1 MLPMVR
7 WHDGLSAGLWKKL
20 LPVEKVREPMKQKA
34 PQPEQYDF
42 FAFLSRMRYISRWGL
57 MRNTVPENIQEHSL
71 DVAVIA
77 HALATIRNTYFNG
90 TLDAARVALY
100 GIFHDAS
107 EIFTGDMPTPV
118 KHFNPNF
125 KRSFHQLED
134 RARRKLLA
142 MLPPELSREYEPL
155 FFFEG
160 EAEYVPL
167 VKAADKIAALAKCI
181 EEEKS
186 GNLEFRRARAEHEEN
201 LSASPLP
208 EVRYFMEKFLPGYR
222 LSLDELNLG

>member
-1 MLPMVR
+1 
-7 WHDGLSAGLWKKL
+7 
-20 LPVEKVREPMKQKA
+20 MKNK
-34 PQPEQYDF
+34 PTKPEQYDF
-42 FAFLSRMRYISRWGL
+42 FAFLSRMRYIGRWGL

-77 HALATIRNTYFNG
+77 HALAMIRNTYFEG
-90 TLDAARVALY
+90 KLDPSRAAMY

-125 KRSFHQLED
+125 KRSFHQLEE

-142 MLPPELSREYEPL
+142 MLPPELAREYEPL

-160 EAEYVPL
+160 EEEYLKL
-167 VKAADKIAALAKCI
+167 VKAADKIAALTKCI

-186 GNLEFRRARAEHEEN
+186 GNLEFRRAGAEHQAH
-201 LSASPLP
+201 LAASPLP
-208 EVRYFMEKFLPGYR
+208 EVRYFMDKFLPGYR

>member
-1 MLPMVR
+1 
-7 WHDGLSAGLWKKL
+7 
-20 LPVEKVREPMKQKA
+20 MKQKA
-34 PQPEQYDF
+34 SPPEQYDF

-90 TLDAARVALY
+90 RLDAARAALY

-142 MLPPELSREYEPL
+142 MLPPELAEEYEPL

-160 EAEYVPL
+160 EAEYAPL
-167 VKAADKIAALAKCI
+167 LKAADKIAALAKCI

-186 GNLEFRRARAEHEEN
+186 GNREFRRAGAEHFEH

-222 LSLDELNLG
+222 LSLDELKLG

>member
-1 MLPMVR
+1 M
-7 WHDGLSAGLWKKL
+7 KKSDT
-20 LPVEKVREPMKQKA
+20 
-34 PQPEQYDF
+34 PQEQYDF
-42 FAFLSRMRYISRWGL
+42 FAFLSRMKYISRWGL

-77 HALATIRNTYFNG
+77 HALVMIRNTYFNG
-90 TLDAARVALY
+90 KLDPGRAALY

-134 RARRKLLA
+134 RARRKLLD
-142 MLPPELSREYEPL
+142 MLPPELAQGYEPL
-155 FFFEG
+155 FFFEDQ
-160 EAEYVPL
+160 EEYLAL

-186 GNLEFRRARAEHEEN
+186 GNLEFRRAGLEHQEHLAASS
-201 LSASPLP
+201 LS
-208 EVRYFMEKFLPGYR
+208 EVRYFMEKFLPRYR
-222 LSLDELNLG
+222 LSLDELKLG

>member
-1 MLPMVR
+1 
-7 WHDGLSAGLWKKL
+7 
-20 LPVEKVREPMKQKA
+20 MKETA
-34 PQPEQYDF
+34 TPEQYDF

-77 HALATIRNTYFNG
+77 HALAMIRNTYFNG
-90 TLDAARVALY
+90 TLDPSRAAMY

-118 KHFNPNF
+118 KHFNPDF

-134 RARRKLLA
+134 QARRKLLA
-142 MLPPELSREYEPL
+142 MLPPELAKEYEPL
-155 FFFEG
+155 FFFDDQE
-160 EAEYVPL
+160 EYVHL
-167 VKAADKIAALAKCI
+167 VKAADRIAALTKCI
-181 EEEKS
+181 EEGKS
-186 GNLEFRRARAEHEEN
+186 GNLEFRRAEVEHFEQ
-201 LSASPLP
+201 LSASSLP
-208 EVRYFMEKFLPGYR
+208 EVTYFLDKLLPGYR

>member
-1 MLPMVR
+1 MKDSTLP
-7 WHDGLSAGLWKKL
+7 
-20 LPVEKVREPMKQKA
+20 
-34 PQPEQYDF
+34 PEQYDF

-77 HALATIRNTYFNG
+77 HALVVIRNTYYNG
-90 TLDAARVALY
+90 QLDASRAALF

-125 KRSFHQLED
+125 KKSFHQLED

-142 MLPPELSREYEPL
+142 MLPSEMSKEYEPL
-155 FFFEG
+155 FFFDDQQ
-160 EAEYVPL
+160 EYAAL

-222 LSLDELNLG
+222 LSLDELKLG

>member
-1 MLPMVR
+1 
-7 WHDGLSAGLWKKL
+7 
-20 LPVEKVREPMKQKA
+20 MKETAK
-34 PQPEQYDF
+34 PEQFDF

-77 HALATIRNTYFNG
+77 HALAMIRNTYFNG
-90 TLDAARVALY
+90 TLDPSRAAMY

-118 KHFNPNF
+118 KHFNPDF

-134 RARRKLLA
+134 QARKKLLA
-142 MLPPELSREYEPL
+142 MLPPELAREYEPL
-155 FFFEG
+155 FFFDEQ
-160 EAEYVPL
+160 EEYVRL
-167 VKAADKIAALAKCI
+167 VKAADRIAALTKCI
-181 EEEKS
+181 EEGKS
-186 GNLEFRRARAEHEEN
+186 GNLEFRRAEIEHYEQ
-201 LSASPLP
+201 LSASSLP
-208 EVRYFMEKFLPGYR
+208 EVTYFLEKLLPGYR

>member
-1 MLPMVR
+1 MN
-7 WHDGLSAGLWKKL
+7 KK
-20 LPVEKVREPMKQKA
+20 A
-34 PQPEQYDF
+34 AQPEQYDF

-77 HALATIRNTYFNG
+77 HALVTIRNTYFNG
-90 TLDAARVALY
+90 TLDAGRVALY

-134 RARRKLLA
+134 KARRKLLA
-142 MLPPELSREYEPL
+142 MLPPELAQEYEQL
-155 FFFEG
+155 FFFDEEG
-160 EAEYVPL
+160 GEYAAL
-167 VKAADKIAALAKCI
+167 VKAADKIAALTKCI

-186 GNLEFRRARAEHEEN
+186 GNLEFRRAGAEHYEH

>member
-1 MLPMVR
+1 
-7 WHDGLSAGLWKKL
+7 
-20 LPVEKVREPMKQKA
+20 MKDTS

-90 TLDAARVALY
+90 QLDAGRVALY

-118 KHFNPNF
+118 KHFNPDF

-134 RARRKLLA
+134 TARRKLLA
-142 MLPPELSREYEPL
+142 MLPPELAEQYEPL
-155 FFFEG
+155 FFFEKEDG
-160 EAEYVPL
+160 EYAGL
-167 VKAADKIAALAKCI
+167 VKAADKIAALTKCI

-186 GNLEFRRARAEHEEN
+186 GNLEFRRAGAEHYEH
-201 LSASPLP
+201 LSASELP
-208 EVRYFMEKFLPGYR
+208 EVRYFMEKLLPGYR
-222 LSLDELNLG
+222 LSLDELKLG

>member
-1 MLPMVR
+1 M
-7 WHDGLSAGLWKKL
+7 KK
-20 LPVEKVREPMKQKA
+20 KVQL
-34 PQPEQYDF
+34 EQFDF

-77 HALATIRNTYFNG
+77 HALVMIRNTFFNG
-90 TLDAARVALY
+90 CLDPSRAAMY

-134 RARRKLLA
+134 KARRKLLA
-142 MLPPELSREYEPL
+142 MLPPELAKEYEPL
-155 FFFEG
+155 FFFEDQ
-160 EAEYVPL
+160 EEYVHL
-167 VKAADKIAALAKCI
+167 VKAADRIAALTKCI
-181 EEEKS
+181 EEGKS
-186 GNLEFRRARAEHEEN
+186 GNHEFRRAEAEHFEQ
-201 LSASPLP
+201 LSASDLP
-208 EVRYFMEKFLPGYR
+208 EVIYFLEKLLPGYR
-222 LSLDELNLG
+222 LSLDELKLG

>member
-1 MLPMVR
+1 
-7 WHDGLSAGLWKKL
+7 
-20 LPVEKVREPMKQKA
+20 MKDKTTK
-34 PQPEQYDF
+34 PKQYDF

-77 HALATIRNTYFNG
+77 HALATIRNTYFDG
-90 TLDAARVALY
+90 QIDASRVALY

-118 KHFNPNF
+118 KHFNPDF
-125 KRSFHQLED
+125 KHSFHQLED
-134 RARRKLLA
+134 TARRKLLA
-142 MLPPELSREYEPL
+142 MLPPELAQEYESL
-155 FFFEG
+155 FFFEEDGG
-160 EAEYVPL
+160 ENAAL
-167 VKAADKIAALAKCI
+167 VKAADKIAALTKCN

-186 GNLEFRRARAEHEEN
+186 GNLEFRRAGAEHFEH

-222 LSLDELNLG
+222 LSLDELKLG

>member
-1 MLPMVR
+1 M
-7 WHDGLSAGLWKKL
+7 KK
-20 LPVEKVREPMKQKA
+20 KA
-34 PQPEQYDF
+34 ATPEQFDF

-77 HALATIRNTYFNG
+77 HALAIIRNTYFNG
-90 TLDAARVALY
+90 TLDPSRAALY

-134 RARRKLLA
+134 KARRKLLA
-142 MLPPELSREYEPL
+142 MLPAELAKEYEPL
-155 FFFEG
+155 FFFDEQK
-160 EAEYVPL
+160 EYVCV
-167 VKAADKIAALAKCI
+167 VKAADKIAALTKCI
-181 EEEKS
+181 EEGKS
-186 GNLEFRRARAEHEEN
+186 GNHEFRRAEAEHFEQ
-201 LSASPLP
+201 LSSSNLP
-208 EVRYFMEKFLPGYR
+208 EVLYFLDKFLPGYR
-222 LSLDELNLG
+222 LSLDELKLG

>member
-1 MLPMVR
+1 MTIKETR
-7 WHDGLSAGLWKKL
+7 
-20 LPVEKVREPMKQKA
+20 
-34 PQPEQYDF
+34 YDF

-77 HALATIRNTYFNG
+77 HALAIIRNKYFNG
-90 TLDAARVALY
+90 KIDPSRAAMF

-134 RARRKLLA
+134 KARRKLLA
-142 MLPPELSREYEPL
+142 MLPPELSEEYEPL
-155 FFFEG
+155 FFFDNQE
-160 EAEYVPL
+160 EYVQI
-167 VKAADKIAALAKCI
+167 VKAADKIAALTKCI
-181 EEEKS
+181 EEGKS
-186 GNLEFRRARAEHEEN
+186 GNNEFRRAESEHFEQ
-201 LSASPLP
+201 LSSSKLP
-208 EVRYFMEKFLPGYR
+208 EVIYFLEKLLPGYR

>member
-1 MLPMVR
+1 
-7 WHDGLSAGLWKKL
+7 
-20 LPVEKVREPMKQKA
+20 MKDKA
-34 PQPEQYDF
+34 AKPEQYDF

-77 HALATIRNTYFNG
+77 HALAMIRNTWFDG
-90 TLDAARVALY
+90 DLDPGRIALY

-134 RARRKLLA
+134 RARKKLLA
-142 MLPPELSREYEPL
+142 MLPPELAEQYEPL
-155 FFFEG
+155 FFFDDEP
-160 EAEYVPL
+160 EYVAL

-186 GNLEFRRARAEHEEN
+186 GNLEFRRAGAEHLEN
-201 LSASPLP
+201 LRNSPLP
-208 EVRYFMEKFLPGYR
+208 EVRFFMEKFLPGYR
-222 LSLDELNLG
+222 LSLDELKLG

>member
-1 MLPMVR
+1 MTQ
-7 WHDGLSAGLWKKL
+7 HAEKEAGT
-20 LPVEKVREPMKQKA
+20 
-34 PQPEQYDF
+34 YDF
-42 FAFLSRMRYISRWGL
+42 FAFLARMRYISRWGL

-77 HALATIRNTYFNG
+77 HALAMIRKTYFG
-90 TLDAARVALY
+90 GDLDPSRAALY

-134 RARRKLLA
+134 RARHKLLA
-142 MLPPELSREYEPL
+142 MLPPEMAKEYEPL

-160 EAEYVPL
+160 DEEYHAL

-186 GNLEFRRARAEHEEN
+186 GNLEFRRAGSEHLEF
-201 LSASPLP
+201 LSKSPLP
-208 EVRYFMEKFLPGYR
+208 EVRYFLEKFLPGYR
-222 LSLDELNLG
+222 LSLDELRLG

>member
-1 MLPMVR
+1 M
-7 WHDGLSAGLWKKL
+7 K
-20 LPVEKVREPMKQKA
+20 EPSK
-34 PQPEQYDF
+34 PEQYDF

-77 HALATIRNTYFNG
+77 HALAMIRNTYFDG
-90 TLDAARVALY
+90 TLDPSRAALY

-118 KHFNPNF
+118 KHFNPHF

-142 MLPPELSREYEPL
+142 MLPPELAREYEPL
-155 FFFEG
+155 FFFDDQE
-160 EAEYVPL
+160 EYARL
-167 VKAADKIAALAKCI
+167 VKAADRIAALTKCI
-181 EEEKS
+181 EEGKS
-186 GNLEFRRARAEHEEN
+186 GNREFRRAETEHFDQ
-201 LSASPLP
+201 LSASTLP
-208 EVRYFMEKFLPGYR
+208 EVTYFLEKLLPGYR

>member
-1 MLPMVR
+1 MKVKEHM
-7 WHDGLSAGLWKKL
+7 K
-20 LPVEKVREPMKQKA
+20 EKT

-77 HALATIRNTYFNG
+77 HALATIRNTYFEG
-90 TLDAARVALY
+90 TLDASRVALY

-125 KRSFHQLED
+125 KHSFHQLED
-134 RARRKLLA
+134 KARRKLLA
-142 MLPPELSREYEPL
+142 MLPAELAEQYEPL
-155 FFFEG
+155 FFFDEDGG
-160 EAEYVPL
+160 EYAAL
-167 VKAADKIAALAKCI
+167 VKAADKIAALTKCI

-186 GNLEFRRARAEHEEN
+186 GNREFRRAGAEHYEHLLE
-201 LSASPLP
+201 SPFP

>member
-1 MLPMVR
+1 
-7 WHDGLSAGLWKKL
+7 
-20 LPVEKVREPMKQKA
+20 MKDKSS
-34 PQPEQYDF
+34 QPEQYDF

-71 DVAVIA
+71 DVAVIS

-90 TLDAARVALY
+90 QLDAARAALY

-118 KHFNPNF
+118 KYFNPDF
-125 KRSFHQLED
+125 KQSFHQLED
-134 RARRKLLA
+134 RARRKLLD
-142 MLPPELSREYEPL
+142 MLPPELAEQYEPL
-155 FFFEG
+155 FFFDELGG
-160 EAEYVPL
+160 EYAAL
-167 VKAADKIAALAKCI
+167 VKAADKIAALTKCI

-186 GNLEFRRARAEHEEN
+186 GNLEFRRAGAEHFEL
-201 LSASPLP
+201 LSASPLS

-222 LSLDELNLG
+222 LSLDELKLG

>member
-1 MLPMVR
+1 MKNT
-7 WHDGLSAGLWKKL
+7 DTSA
-20 LPVEKVREPMKQKA
+20 
-34 PQPEQYDF
+34 EQYDF

-77 HALATIRNTYFNG
+77 HALAMIRNTYYGGN
-90 TLDAARVALY
+90 LDPSRAALY

-118 KHFNPNF
+118 KQFNPNF

-134 RARRKLLA
+134 RARKKLLA
-142 MLPPELSREYEPL
+142 MLPPELAAEYEPL
-155 FFFEG
+155 FFFDHE
-160 EAEYVPL
+160 EEYVKL

-186 GNLEFRRARAEHEEN
+186 GNNEFRRAGAEHLEH
-201 LSASPLP
+201 LTASPLA
-208 EVRYFMEKFLPGYR
+208 EVRYFLERFLPGYR
-222 LSLDELNLG
+222 LSLDELKLG

>member
-1 MLPMVR
+1 
-7 WHDGLSAGLWKKL
+7 
-20 LPVEKVREPMKQKA
+20 MKDVSK
-34 PQPEQYDF
+34 PEQYDF

-77 HALATIRNTYFNG
+77 HALVLIRNTYFDG
-90 TLDAARVALY
+90 TLDPSRAALY

-118 KHFNPNF
+118 KHFNPHF

-142 MLPPELSREYEPL
+142 MLPPELAREYEPL
-155 FFFEG
+155 FFFDDQE
-160 EAEYVPL
+160 EYARL
-167 VKAADKIAALAKCI
+167 VKAADRIAALTKCI
-181 EEEKS
+181 EEGKS
-186 GNLEFRRARAEHEEN
+186 GNREIPPGGNRAFRAAVCQRAPRGD
-201 LSASPLP
+201 LFSGKTPPRLP
-208 EVRYFMEKFLPGYR
+208 VIAG
-222 LSLDELNLG
+222 

>member
-1 MLPMVR
+1 MN
-7 WHDGLSAGLWKKL
+7 DASK
-20 LPVEKVREPMKQKA
+20 
-34 PQPEQYDF
+34 PEQYDF

-77 HALATIRNTYFNG
+77 HALAMIRNTYFEG
-90 TLDAARVALY
+90 SLDPSRAALY

-118 KHFNPNF
+118 KHFNPDF

-134 RARRKLLA
+134 TARNKLLA
-142 MLPPELSREYEPL
+142 MLPPELAREYEPL
-155 FFFEG
+155 FFFDDQE
-160 EAEYVPL
+160 EYALL
-167 VKAADKIAALAKCI
+167 VKAADRIAALTKCI
-181 EEEKS
+181 EEGKS
-186 GNLEFRRARAEHEEN
+186 GNREFRRAEAEHFEQ
-201 LSASPLP
+201 LSASKLP
-208 EVRYFMEKFLPGYR
+208 EVIYFLEKLLPGYR

>member
-1 MLPMVR
+1 
-7 WHDGLSAGLWKKL
+7 
-20 LPVEKVREPMKQKA
+20 MKDKPA
-34 PQPEQYDF
+34 KPEQYDF

-77 HALATIRNTYFNG
+77 HALVMIRNTYFG
-90 TLDAARVALY
+90 GQLDPGRAALY

-142 MLPPELSREYEPL
+142 MLPPELAREYEPL
-155 FFFEG
+155 FFFDQDE
-160 EAEYVPL
+160 EYVKL

-186 GNLEFRRARAEHEEN
+186 GNLEFRKAGAEHREHLMAN
-201 LSASPLP
+201 PLP
-208 EVRYFMEKFLPGYR
+208 EVRYFMENFLPGYR
-222 LSLDELNLG
+222 LSLDELKLG

>member
-1 MLPMVR
+1 MNETV
-7 WHDGLSAGLWKKL
+7 K
-20 LPVEKVREPMKQKA
+20 
-34 PQPEQYDF
+34 PEQFDF

-77 HALATIRNTYFNG
+77 HALAMIRNTYYGG
-90 TLDAARVALY
+90 TLDPSRAAMF

-118 KHFNPNF
+118 KHFDPNF

-142 MLPPELSREYEPL
+142 MLPPELAREYEPL
-155 FFFEG
+155 FFFDDQE
-160 EAEYVPL
+160 EYVHL
-167 VKAADKIAALAKCI
+167 VKAADKIAALTKCI
-181 EEEKS
+181 EEGKS
-186 GNLEFRRARAEHEEN
+186 GNCEFRRAEAEHFEQ
-201 LSASPLP
+201 LSASKLP
-208 EVRYFMEKFLPGYR
+208 EVSYFLEKLLPGYR
-222 LSLDELNLG
+222 LSLDELKLG

>member
-1 MLPMVR
+1 M
-7 WHDGLSAGLWKKL
+7 K
-20 LPVEKVREPMKQKA
+20 EKPAK
-34 PQPEQYDF
+34 PEQYDF

-77 HALATIRNTYFNG
+77 HALATIRNIYFNG
-90 TLDAARVALY
+90 NLDPGRAALY

-134 RARRKLLA
+134 RARRKFLA
-142 MLPPELSREYEPL
+142 MLPPEMADEYEQL
-155 FFFEG
+155 FFFDQDEV
-160 EAEYVPL
+160 YVPL

-186 GNLEFRRARAEHEEN
+186 GNLEFRKAGAEHQEHLLAN
-201 LSASPLP
+201 PLP

-222 LSLDELNLG
+222 LSLDELKLG

>member
-1 MLPMVR
+1 
-7 WHDGLSAGLWKKL
+7 
-20 LPVEKVREPMKQKA
+20 MKETVK
-34 PQPEQYDF
+34 PEQFDF

-77 HALATIRNTYFNG
+77 HALAMIRNTYFGG
-90 TLDAARVALY
+90 TLDPSRAAMY

-142 MLPPELSREYEPL
+142 MLPPELAREYEPL
-155 FFFEG
+155 FFFEDQ
-160 EAEYVPL
+160 EEYVHL
-167 VKAADKIAALAKCI
+167 VKSADKIAALTKCI
-181 EEEKS
+181 EEGKS
-186 GNLEFRRARAEHEEN
+186 GNHEFRRAEAEHFEQ
-201 LSASPLP
+201 LSASRQP
-208 EVRYFMEKFLPGYR
+208 EVIYFLEKLLPGYR
-222 LSLDELNLG
+222 LSLDELKLG

>member
-1 MLPMVR
+1 MTVQTTT
-7 WHDGLSAGLWKKL
+7 KT
-20 LPVEKVREPMKQKA
+20 
-34 PQPEQYDF
+34 EQYDF

-77 HALATIRNTYFNG
+77 HALAMIRNTYFAGN
-90 TLDAARVALY
+90 LDPSRAALY

-134 RARRKLLA
+134 RARRKLLD
-142 MLPPELSREYEPL
+142 MLPPELAAEYEPL
-155 FFFEG
+155 FFFDEQQDY
-160 EAEYVPL
+160 ALL

-181 EEEKS
+181 EEGKS
-186 GNLEFRRARAEHEEN
+186 GNLEFRRAEAEHYEQ

-208 EVRYFMEKFLPGYR
+208 EVRYFLEKFLPGYR
-222 LSLDELNLG
+222 LSLDELKLG